1 MTVLGT
7 AAVAFLMAFVVP
19 VFEETYTKAGMP
31 LPMVTR
37 VLIAISRVV
46 AATWWIGL
54 GMMVT
59 AALLYRNI
67 RTHPAFRAVRDR
79 LMLRIPLLGPMFR
92 GVIVSQF
99 VEAFGSLLTTG
110 VSVKESLA
118 LTEEVVQHSEFREM
132 VRALRQ
138 AVDRG
143 ESIAGT
149 LRDYRS
155 LFPPLLTQM
164 MSLGEK
170 SGELGKMAV
179 QIGRYIDKDLKR
191 KVERVSSLIEP
202 FVTVAMAGAIGTIAM
217 AIYLPIFD
225 MFKQPG

>member
-1 MTVLGT
+1 
-7 AAVAFLMAFVVP
+7 
-19 VFEETYTKAGMP
+19 
-31 LPMVTR
+31 
-37 VLIAISRVV
+37 
-46 AATWWIGL
+46 
-54 GMMVT
+54 
-59 AALLYRNI
+59 
-67 RTHPAFRAVRDR
+67 
-79 LMLRIPLLGPMFR
+79 MFR

-149 LRDYRS
+149 LRGYRS